1 MASNDTEHKD
11 IFIRNVPSGDVRL
24 SLYDFISNRTAHLG
38 GIQRLKVLSA
48 PDNDR
53 LATTVAFL
61 RMADVEKNEEAFNL
75 LNYSVFTFNGLKRTL
90 YVRLNGPNKT
100 QLLNYNKTHSN

>member
-1 MASNDTEHKD
+1 M
-11 IFIRNVPSGDVRL
+11 RL
-24 SLYDFISNRTAHLG
+24 PLYDFIANRTAHLG

-48 PDNDR
+48 PYKDR

-61 RMADVEKNEEAFNL
+61 GMADVEKNEEAFKL

-90 YVRLNGPNKT
+90 LDSTDQTRHT
-100 QLLNYNKTHSN
+100 TRA